1 MEEPGNETFLE
12 QCRAVMEDVEATVGV
27 WGGGAYPGL
36 EVREGFWE
44 EVKEG
49 RSREQGGRV
58 GLFKLQW

>member
-1 MEEPGNETFLE
+1 
-12 QCRAVMEDVEATVGV
+12 MEDVEATVGV